1 MLKGHLDKVTL
12 LLIAV
17 CVLFI
22 LAGLGLHK
30 YREKYDNTWM
40 APYKTKIAE
49 LESENDS
56 LRYELQVRESAYA
69 KAAMHSFNCAHWSE
83 MAEQQ
88 IDALESAL
96 RGEMDSAVKEDP
108 GD

>member
-1 MLKGHLDKVTL
+1 MFKGHPGKVTL

-17 CVLFI
+17 FVSFMLALF
-22 LAGLGLHK
+22 GLHK
-30 YREKYDNTWM
+30 YREAYDNTWM

-69 KAAMHSFNCAHWSE
+69 KAAMHPFNCAHWSE